1 MKAAPTDRLE
11 TVKIAV
17 YVFSAI
23 VSTLVVVM
31 TWNVQRENERI
42 THRLDVRDAY
52 FNKGLLTFRLKV

>member
-1 MKAAPTDRLE
+1 MAAPTDRLE

-42 THRLDVRDAY
+42 SHRLDVRDAY
-52 FNKGLLTFRLKV
+52 FNKALLTFRLKV